1 MAYSKELELNG
12 VVINIGI
19 TNIKNDKRQ
28 RATYHHKVCG
38 TKRQYKNFCSTCDKI
53 ISKDEIEVKQP
64 DVVKEATLN
73 ANKRLITAKP
83 IPLDTYY
90 NKHNPRPYSTY
101 EVCGKTDSD
110 NLQLAVLNEYLTANS
125 LVLPLAPFS
134 IIKGIERQAYL
145 FSEQGKL
152 LLNILL
158 RPSEIIELTQT
169 FNTEVSK
176 DMLKSIET
184 FFNNDLI
191 VWNNSDIY
199 TDNNLIRQPKVKAKP
214 QETNPLLAQL
224 LAQNTPSKTTK
235 DSKKAEVSS

>member
-19 TNIKNDKRQ
+19 TNIRNDKRQ
-28 RATYHHKVCG
+28 KAEYVHKICG

-53 ISKDEIEVKQP
+53 ISKEEIEVKQAE
-64 DVVKEATLN
+64 VIKEATLN

-101 EVCGKTDSD
+101 EVVGKSDSD

-125 LVLPLAPFS
+125 FVLPLAPFS
-134 IIKGIERQAYL
+134 IIKGVERQAYL

-158 RPSEIIELTQT
+158 RPSEIIELSQT

-176 DMLKSIET
+176 DMLKAIEN
-184 FFNNDLI
+184 FFNNDLV
-191 VWNNSDIY
+191 VWNNADIY
-199 TDNNLIRQPKVKAKP
+199 TENNLIKQPKVKAKQ

-224 LAQNTPSKTTK
+224 LTQKAPPKTA
-235 DSKKAEVSS
+235 KKGKKIEASS